1 MNDSHD
7 RHAPTNDSQNG
18 HQSGSQTNGAQTNGA
33 QASSEANSPD
43 SLEAKAQVDQ
53 LIDHVNQQIELL
65 AFESPDPFLL
75 RQMVQSL
82 VDPRRQAR
90 IALVESFSQIGEPAT
105 PFLLEGIASHPE
117 PVVRRACCNALTNI
131 GDPTSV
137 EGLVEALLQDPD
149 IGVKSAA
156 AGALAKVGA
165 PAFDSLRAVLAS
177 DQASESCKGHAAWA
191 IASMSSEVSE
201 QLYRNISNP
210 SPAVRTA
217 VIGAI
222 AQLAQKQLA
231 QKQLAQKQAGEEPP
245 AQRQADHQ
253 LQSDRSQERSQGRS
267 RGRSQ
272 GRQAGQPQIDQP
284 QIDQPQMG
292 QPQMGQPQMGQ
303 PQTGYHQPES
313 PQKALTMLTEAL
325 NDHSPEVRIEAA
337 ANLARLNHQKA
348 YQPLIACL
356 KDRQAEV
363 RKAAALALAR
373 LGNPDAIEAITA
385 LHRDVETSVQ
395 RVAALAIE
403 QLKAQKQKQA

>member
-18 HQSGSQTNGAQTNGA
+18 HQNGSQTNGAQINGA
-33 QASSEANSPD
+33 QTNGDANSPD
-43 SLEAKAQVDQ
+43 SLEAKSKVDQ

-165 PAFDSLRAVLAS
+165 PAFDSLRTVLAS

-231 QKQLAQKQAGEEPP
+231 QKQLAQKQAGQEQT

-267 RGRSQ
+267 QERSR
-272 GRQAGQPQIDQP
+272 GRQAGQPQTDQP
-284 QIDQPQMG
+284 QTG
-292 QPQMGQPQMGQ
+292 QPQMGQPQMSQ

-363 RKAAALALAR
+363 RKAAALALAK

-403 QLKAQKQKQA
+403 QLKALKQA